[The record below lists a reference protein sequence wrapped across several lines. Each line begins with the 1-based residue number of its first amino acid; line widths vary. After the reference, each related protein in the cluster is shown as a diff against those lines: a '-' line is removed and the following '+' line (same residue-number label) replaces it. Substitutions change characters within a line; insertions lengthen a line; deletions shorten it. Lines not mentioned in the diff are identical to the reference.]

1 MCTWV
6 DDQYH
11 QKIFLKSMHWYGTSR
26 EHCVYQ
32 EISKFDLV
40 STIVFEVNNI
50 FRVIGFLWNG
60 PIELIKQKS
69 QIFLYYCQILY
80 YEREFFE
87 TVSTK
92 IVSTRKALPGIIRV
106 LEIFVVNMMKF
117 IALFMI
123 LWLSHITL
131 SCWVFITDVYIS
143 DFTRVNYTINIFR
156 NTY

>member
-1 MCTWV
+1 MSYVKTNVPIRDKAKNTNFKAIIKVSFVILVSMTAIIGNTLLVHLSRWSISSK
-6 DDQYH
+6 D
-11 QKIFLKSMHWYGTSR
+11 FLKSMHCYGTSR

-87 TVSTK
+87 TGWS
-92 IVSTRKALPGIIRV
+92 LY
-106 LEIFVVNMMKF
+106 L
-117 IALFMI
+117 
-123 LWLSHITL
+123 
-131 SCWVFITDVYIS
+131 
-143 DFTRVNYTINIFR
+143 
-156 NTY
+156 